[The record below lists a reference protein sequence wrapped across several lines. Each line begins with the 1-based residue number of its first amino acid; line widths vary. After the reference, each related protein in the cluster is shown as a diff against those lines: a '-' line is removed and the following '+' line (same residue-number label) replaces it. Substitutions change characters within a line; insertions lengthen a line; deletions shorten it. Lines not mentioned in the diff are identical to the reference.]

1 MIQQTQPNNH
11 RGYWTLVQ
19 FSIVVRLGPVHFG
32 VARNVLG
39 ATWGHHKIQA
49 EMPKTS
55 RSKDPQE
62 KLKYLVLSTS
72 LYQGRLD
79 NAGDKELIVQ
89 IQLGQLASIGAS
101 RYHDVYHRVTVEY
114 WSRIAEPNVRV
125 GNDSRDP
132 PRTKNKKRK
141 MS

>member
-1 MIQQTQPNNH
+1 MFWGQH
-11 RGYWTLVQ
+11 
-19 FSIVVRLGPVHFG
+19 
-32 VARNVLG
+32 G
-39 ATWGHHKIQA
+39 ATTK
-49 EMPKTS
+49 S
-55 RSKDPQE
+55 RLKCQKRAGLK

-72 LYQGRLD
+72 LYKGRLD

-101 RYHDVYHRVTVEY
+101 RYQDVYHRVTVEY